1 MIPWAATVLLAAAGY
16 LLGAIPTGV
25 LVGRLYGAD
34 PRAVGSGRVGAT
46 NAFRAM
52 GWRGGGLVALGDLA
66 KGLVITL
73 LALRFT
79 GGMPLQVG
87 LVGLCTVLGQVWSIF
102 LLGRGG
108 RGVATSAGVAL
119 ALWPLGALVAAVVL
133 ALVIKLGRM
142 VSLASL
148 LAAAALVGYVA
159 LAVRDLGWT
168 LVAVALCLTV
178 WFSHLDSI
186 RRLAAGTGGGCR
198 APGPAPFHEDRAGFS
213 AAPLRCPIPE

>member
-1 MIPWAATVLLAAAGY
+1 MSPWLATVLLAAAGY
-16 LLGAIPTGV
+16 LLGSIPTGV

-52 GWRGGGLVALGDLA
+52 GWRGGALVALGDLA

-73 LALRFT
+73 VALRLT
-79 GGMPLQVG
+79 AGTPLQVG
-87 LVGLCTVLGQVWSIF
+87 LVSLCTVLGQVWSIF
-102 LLGRGG
+102 LRGRGG

-119 ALWPLGALVAAVVL
+119 ALWPLGALVAAAVL
-133 ALVIKLGRM
+133 TLVIKLGRM

-148 LAAAALVGYVA
+148 LAASALVGYVA
-159 LAVRDLGWT
+159 LVARDLGWT

-186 RRLAAGTGGGCR
+186 RRLAAGTER
-198 APGPAPFHEDRAGFS
+198 RV
-213 AAPLRCPIPE
+213 